1 MSEQPTALRLAD
13 ELADY
18 TGFTV
23 VGMDQAAAE
32 LRRQHQEIEQLRV
45 REAADLLEIGRLVVQ
60 RDELLETLKLV
71 FPALERLKFEADGS
85 YGSNFSQA
93 RADTARKNYQAAR
106 GAIAKAEGQ
115 A

>member
-32 LRRQHQEIEQLRV
+32 LRRLHEVEKQYH
-45 REAADLLEIGRLVVQ
+45 
-60 RDELLETLKLV
+60 ELLYTVGNKYKDESRYQT
-71 FPALERLKFEADGS
+71 ALRYIQQAEA
-85 YGSNFSQA
+85 YNN
-93 RADTARKNYQAAR
+93 TAV
-106 GAIAKAEGQ
+106 AKVEESTK
-115 A
+115 